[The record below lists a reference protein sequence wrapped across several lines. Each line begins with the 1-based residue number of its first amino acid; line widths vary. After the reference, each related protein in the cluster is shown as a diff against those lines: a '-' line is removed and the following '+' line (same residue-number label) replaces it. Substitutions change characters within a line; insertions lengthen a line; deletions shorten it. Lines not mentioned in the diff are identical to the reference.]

1 MSVPENPIIVI
12 PARLAA
18 TRLPGKPIADI
29 HGVPMIVHV
38 WRRAVEADIGP
49 VIVACGDFEI
59 IDAVKEAGGD
69 ALYTNPDHASGSD
82 RVFEAMHTA
91 DPLKRHDGVINLQ
104 GDLPTIEPAAIRAA
118 LEPLS
123 EAAVDIATLAAE
135 ITEDAERND
144 PNVVKAVLSMADGAD
159 CGRALYF
166 SRATVPSHPGPHYHH
181 IGIYAFRRQALETF
195 VKLPR
200 GKLEQQE
207 KLEQL
212 RALEAGMR
220 IDVRLV
226 DTVPLGVDTP
236 ADLER
241 ARELLASGGAN
252 TKER

>member
-1 MSVPENPIIVI
+1 MVPTMSVPQNPIIVI
-12 PARLAA
+12 PARMAA

-29 HGVPMIVHV
+29 HGTPMIVHV

-104 GDLPTIEPAAIRAA
+104 GDLPTIEPEIIRAV

-123 EAAVDIATLAAE
+123 DPAVDIATLCAE
-135 ITEDAERND
+135 ITEDAERDD
-144 PNVVKAVLSMADGAD
+144 PNVVKAVLSMAAGAAGTV

-166 SRATVPSHPGPHYHH
+166 SRATVPSGGTLYHH
-181 IGIYAFRRQALETF
+181 IGIYAFRRDARHRF
-195 VKLPR
+195 VRLPR
-200 GKLEQQE
+200 GN
-207 KLEQL
+207 
-212 RALEAGMR
+212 
-220 IDVRLV
+220 
-226 DTVPLGVDTP
+226 
-236 ADLER
+236 LER
-241 ARELLASGGAN
+241 LAH
-252 TKER
+252 RV